1 MKQILETNNSRTCLL
16 LYPEQIRYCCFIW
29 NLEVTF
35 IRRLFS
41 QAISTF
47 MVHSAILPVSAY
59 EKHKCKSRN
68 LSQLYQNYSKN
79 ENRITG
85 QLIQRNATARNVYVP
100 WPNINWARN
109 KTCHSKKKMS
119 TLSMIRNGTRYF
131 SGPLNHDYLYQR
143 LTNLLF
149 VMEFDHCGNNP
160 ID

>member
-109 KTCHSKKKMS
+109 KTCHSKKKNVDTVNDTQRNALFQWATESWLSIS
-119 TLSMIRNGTRYF
+119 TADKFTVCDGIW
-131 SGPLNHDYLYQR
+131 PLWQ
-143 LTNLLF
+143 
-149 VMEFDHCGNNP
+149 
-160 ID
+160 